1 MIFQSNYKDNTQKL
15 LQAFDRELG
24 TKNQQL
30 KTLRAQ
36 LEDADKA
43 LEELGLVINDKLSS
57 RLQAAKEMLLQAVEK
72 S

>member
-24 TKNQQL
+24 AKNQQL

>member
-1 MIFQSNYKDNTQKL
+1 MKNNNTQKL

-24 TKNQQL
+24 AKNQQL

>member
-24 TKNQQL
+24 AKNQQL

-43 LEELGLVINDKLSS
+43 LEELGLVMNDKLSS